1 MQKLFDPQNIE
12 TQLLALIDLLL
23 SEVFVL
29 SSLGQL
35 IIIISAFM
43 AAWIARPVITPWI
56 AKLGEWIAHFS
67 ESKEAEFWV
76 SKLSEAAALMA
87 LPFVWILL
95 QWMSSLVAEYAGW
108 PHHLLTVTVSLITAW
123 IIIRL
128 TATLIRDKSWSK
140 LISITAWTIAAL
152 NILNLMDQTV
162 AFLDSLAMDFGEL
175 HISALTVIKGM
186 MALAIL
192 LWLARM
198 ASRMLEKRVSKLPNM
213 TPSVQVLLTKL
224 FKIFVITIAIV
235 AAMNSVGIDLTGLA
249 VFSGAVG
256 VGIGFGLQKVFAN
269 LISGLLILAD
279 KSIKPGDI
287 IEVAG
292 TYGWVNT
299 LGGRYASVV
308 TRDGIEHLIP
318 NEELINQRVSNWTF
332 SDSEIRIKLPIGIS
346 YSSDLPHAIKTC
358 IKAAQTEG
366 RILASPEPAC
376 LVKGFGDNAIDLE
389 LRIWIRDP
397 QNGVS
402 NIKSAVF
409 LRIWE
414 LFEEEG
420 IDIPFPQRVIRIEP
434 NDNNNHKDMIL
445 NETNEATVGN
455 LT

>member
-1 MQKLFDPQNIE
+1 MQKLFDPQNLE
-12 TQLLALIDLLL
+12 AQLILIRDLLL

-29 SSLGQL
+29 SSLSQL
-35 IIIISAFM
+35 IIIVSAFM

-56 AKLGEWIAHFS
+56 AKLGELIANIS

-95 QWMSSLVAEYAGW
+95 QWISSLIAEYAGW

-162 AFLDSLAMDFGEL
+162 AFLDSLAMDLGEL

-279 KSIKPGDI
+279 KSIKPGDV

-332 SDSEIRIKLPIGIS
+332 SDSEIRIKLAIGVS
-346 YSSDLPHAIKTC
+346 YSSNLPLAIETC
-358 IKAAQTEG
+358 LKAARTEG

-376 LVKGFGDNAIDLE
+376 LIKGFGDNSIDLE

-397 QNGVS
+397 HNGIS

-409 LRIWE
+409 LRIWH

-420 IDIPFPQRVIRIEP
+420 IEIPFPQRVIHIEP
-434 NDNNNHKDMIL
+434 ATSHDHNDMMLKKLDPVT
-445 NETNEATVGN
+445 ERT
-455 LT
+455 

>member
-1 MQKLFDPQNIE
+1 MRKLFDPEYLE
-12 TQLLALIDLLL
+12 TQLITLTELLL
-23 SEVFVL
+23 SEVFIL
-29 SSLGQL
+29 SSLSQL
-35 IIIISAFM
+35 IIIIGAFM
-43 AAWIARPVITPWI
+43 AARIARPVITPWI
-56 AKLGEWIAHFS
+56 KNLGEWTANFS
-67 ESKEAEFWV
+67 DSKEAEFWV
-76 SKLSEAAALMA
+76 SKLSEAATLVA

-95 QWMSSLVAEYAGW
+95 QWISSLVAEYAGW

-152 NILNLMDQTV
+152 NILGLMDQTV
-162 AFLDSLAMDFGEL
+162 AFLDSLAMDLGDL

-198 ASRMLEKRVSKLPNM
+198 ASRLLEKRVSKLPNM

-224 FKIFVITIAIV
+224 FKIFVITIAVV

-279 KSIKPGDI
+279 KSIKPGDV
-287 IEVAG
+287 IEVG
-292 TYGWVNT
+292 NTYGWVNT
-299 LGGRYASVV
+299 LGGRYASVI
-308 TRDGIEHLIP
+308 TRDGVEHLIP

-332 SDSEIRIKLPIGIS
+332 SDSEIRVKLAIGIS
-346 YSSDLPHAIKTC
+346 YSSDLPNAIETC
-358 IKAAQTEG
+358 LKAARTEG
-366 RILASPEPAC
+366 RILASPEPTC
-376 LVKGFGDNAIDLE
+376 LVKGFGDNSIDLE

-397 QNGVS
+397 HNGIS
-402 NIKSAVF
+402 NIKSVVY
-409 LRIWE
+409 LRIWQ
-414 LFEEEG
+414 LFKDEG
-420 IDIPFPQRVIRIEP
+420 IEIPFPQRVLHIEP
-434 NDNNNHKDMIL
+434 SELKTDTDISPKGINSISQRS
-445 NETNEATVGN
+445 
-455 LT
+455 

>member
-1 MQKLFDPQNIE
+1 MRKLFDPQYLE
-12 TQLLALIDLLL
+12 TQILTLTELLL
-23 SEVFVL
+23 SEVFIL

-35 IIIISAFM
+35 IIIVGAFM
-43 AAWIARPVITPWI
+43 AAWVARPIIIPWI
-56 AKLGEWIAHFS
+56 TKSGEWIANFS
-67 ESKEAEFWV
+67 DSKEAEFWIA
-76 SKLSEAAALMA
+76 KLSEAVVLMA

-95 QWMSSLVAEYAGW
+95 QWISSLVAEYAGW

-162 AFLDSLAMDFGEL
+162 AFLDSLAMDLGEL

-192 LWLARM
+192 LWLARL

-279 KSIKPGDI
+279 KSIKPGDV

-332 SDSEIRIKLPIGIS
+332 SDSEIRIKLDVGIS
-346 YSSDLPHAIKTC
+346 YSSNLPHAIETC
-358 IKAAQTEG
+358 LKAARTEG

-376 LVKGFGDNAIDLE
+376 LVKGFGDNSIDLE

-397 QNGVS
+397 HNGIS

-409 LRIWE
+409 LRIWH

-420 IDIPFPQRVIRIEP
+420 IEIPFPQRVIHIGS
-434 NDNNNHKDMIL
+434 DTSHDGNNIMLKKID
-445 NETNEATVGN
+445 TVTEG
-455 LT
+455 T